1 MKSFRLEIIVGIIA
15 VILLAI
21 FLMSLGYCEE
31 LFKVGPLLHTDI
43 SPSERIV
50 AQMIEMP
57 MGIGQRCE
65 FEYMGISYSFIIFK
79 EVANESSPVWK

>member
-57 MGIGQRCE
+57 AGVGKQFDFEFMGVKH
-65 FEYMGISYSFIIFK
+65 SFIIFK
-79 EVANESSPVWK
+79 EVANESNPVWK